1 MYLSVSISEGLSRLG
16 VRRDLWDGAF
26 GLSVNP
32 GLTAVGQL
40 IGPPVY
46 QCGEHWSGGPGSL
59 VRGAKEKLYTPDR
72 LTVRPQNLVRNL
84 DVRIERVNL

>member
-1 MYLSVSISEGLSRLG
+1 MYIRIC
-16 VRRDLWDGAF
+16 
-26 GLSVNP
+26 
-32 GLTAVGQL
+32 

-72 LTVRPQNLVRNL
+72 LSVCAQNLVRNL
-84 DVRIERVNL
+84 DVRIERVNLTLITRRG